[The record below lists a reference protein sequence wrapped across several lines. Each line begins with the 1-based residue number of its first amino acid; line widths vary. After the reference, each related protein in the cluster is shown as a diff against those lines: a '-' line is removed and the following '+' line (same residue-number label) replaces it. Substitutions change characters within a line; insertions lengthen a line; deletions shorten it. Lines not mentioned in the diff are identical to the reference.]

1 VTESKRPAHSLGWR
15 EWVGF
20 PDHGV
25 EWVKAKVDTGARTS
39 SLHAFGLRRFEVDG
53 APWVSFEI
61 HPWQRSTADSVT
73 VEAPIFDERL
83 VRPSTGEPQLRPV
96 VKLPVLIADSVR
108 TVELTL
114 TRRDTMGF
122 RMLLG
127 RQALRGRFIVDPGRS
142 YLGGRPPKATRVANL
157 ARESDQ

>member
-1 VTESKRPAHSLGWR
+1 LTESKRPSRTLGWR

-39 SLHAFGLRRFEVDG
+39 SLHAFGLHRFTVDG
-53 APWVSFEI
+53 RSWARFEI
-61 HPWQRSTADSVT
+61 HPWQRSTADSVV
-73 VEAPIFDERL
+73 VEVPIFDERL

-96 VKLPVLIADSVR
+96 VQMPVRIGDRVR
-108 TVELTL
+108 SVELTL

-127 RQALRGRFIVDPGRS
+127 RQALRGFYLVDPGRS
-142 YLGGRPPKATRVANL
+142 YLGGRPPKAMRVANL
-157 ARESDQ
+157 ATEDEQ